1 MIPFF
6 NKPKFKFHSFVP
18 GVNEMFPVIL
28 ASTYRPSWIKSA
40 IDAYKQKT
48 SNISNYG
55 VQLSSVSKC
64 PGIHELGKLGW
75 IVTSW
80 FDFVIDAHDRETAR
94 WKVPST
100 LPGAVSE
107 AIPPGDLVKFL
118 NMGFDEM
125 SIPLPEYTSKLLV
138 KVTMPWVVD
147 IPKGWNLLMLPV
159 NYSGETRFQCS
170 TGMLK
175 SGSLV
180 EVNPQLFWNYTK
192 GETLIKAGTPL
203 CQLIPIPDSSYKIAG
218 ECLDATPEVK
228 KRQASFFYRKGCTFT
243 RNPNVL

>member
-1 MIPFF
+1 MYFF
-6 NKPKFKFHSFVP
+6 NKPKFKFYSSVP
-18 GVNEMFPVIL
+18 GVTEMFPIIP
-28 ASTYRPSWIKSA
+28 ATANRPSWMKSA
-40 IDAYKQKT
+40 VDAYKQKT
-48 SNISNYG
+48 STISNFG

-80 FDFVIDAHDRETAR
+80 FDFIIEANNRETAS

-100 LPGAVSE
+100 LPGAISQ
-107 AIPPGDLVKFL
+107 AIPPGDLIKFM
-118 NMGFDEM
+118 NMGFPEL

-138 KVTMPWVVD
+138 KITMPWVVD
-147 IPKGWNLLMLPV
+147 IPPGWNLLMIPTP
-159 NYSGETRFQCS
+159 YSGETRFQCS

-175 SGSLV
+175 SASLV

-203 CQLIPIPDSSYKIAG
+203 CQLIPIPDSSFNANG
-218 ECLDATPEVK
+218 ECLEATAEIK
-228 KRQASFFYRKGCTFT
+228 KRQESFFYRKGCTFT